1 MLGFLNRQDPTNKA
15 WQDLAMNVALFGLAV
30 WAAHKYGHK
39 LAV

>member
-1 MLGFLNRQDPTNKA
+1 MFGRSDPAVKA
-15 WQDLAMNVALFGLAV
+15 WQDLAINLALFGVAV

>member
-1 MLGFLNRQDPTNKA
+1 MLRLLNRQDPTVKA
-15 WQDLAMNVALFGLAV
+15 WQDLAINVALFSLAV

>member
-1 MLGFLNRQDPTNKA
+1 MFDRRNPSVKA
-15 WQDLAMNVALFGLAV
+15 WQDLAMNAALFALAV